1 MSIWGV
7 LMLEVSGLTV
17 DYGKHRALD
26 AVNLKVPPAELVVML
41 GANGAGKSTLL
52 RALGGMLK
60 PGRGARITLVGRDL
74 LALPPHKLVD
84 AGIALVPEGRGLF
97 VELSVKEN
105 LLLGALP
112 PRARSGEKRN
122 LERALELF
130 PRLAERLKQA
140 VGTMSGGEQQMVAL
154 ARALMSEPKMLL
166 LDEPSLGLSPLM
178 AQELFQAVRKVKA
191 LGVGILLVEQNAHL
205 SLEIADRGY
214 VLATGRVVGEGSAE
228 ALRRDASVQR
238 AYLGGA

>member
-1 MSIWGV
+1 
-7 LMLEVSGLTV
+7 MLEIDKLSV
-17 DYGKHRALD
+17 DYGKHRALH
-26 AVNLKVPPAELVVML
+26 AISLHVQPKELVVIL

-52 RALGGMLK
+52 RALGGMLR
-60 PGRGARITLVGRDL
+60 PNPGARVTLDGEDL

-97 VELSVKEN
+97 SELSVKDN

-112 PRARSGEKRN
+112 RRARAGERRN
-122 LERALELF
+122 LERVLELF
-130 PRLAERLKQA
+130 PRLGERLGQT

-178 AQELFQAVRKVKA
+178 ALEVFSAVRQVRA
-191 LGVGILLVEQNAHL
+191 LGVGILLVEQNAQL
-205 SLEIADRGY
+205 SLDIADRGY
-214 VLATGRVVGEGSAE
+214 VLATGRVAGEGSSE
-228 ALRRDASVQR
+228 ALRSDPAVQR
-238 AYLGGA
+238 AYLGAA

>member
-1 MSIWGV
+1 
-7 LMLEVSGLTV
+7 MLDIANLTV
-17 DYGKHRALD
+17 NYGKHRALD
-26 AVNLKVPPAELVVML
+26 AISLHVRPRELVVIL

-52 RALGGMLK
+52 RALGGMLR
-60 PGRGARITLVGRDL
+60 PDPGARVTLDGEDL

-97 VELSVKEN
+97 VDLSVKDN

-112 PRARSGEKRN
+112 RRARPSERRN
-122 LERALELF
+122 LEHVLELF
-130 PRLAERLKQA
+130 PRLGERLGQV

-154 ARALMSEPKMLL
+154 ARALMSSPKMLL

-178 AQELFQAVRKVKA
+178 ALEVFNAVRQVKA
-191 LGVGILLVEQNAHL
+191 LGVGILLVEQNAQL
-205 SLEIADRGY
+205 SLDIADRGY
-214 VLATGRVVGEGSAE
+214 VLATGRVAGSGSSA
-228 ALRRDASVQR
+228 ALRSDPAVQR

>member
-1 MSIWGV
+1 
-7 LMLEVSGLTV
+7 MLDIHNLSV

-26 AVNLKVPPAELVVML
+26 GVSLQMRERELVVML

-60 PGRGARITLVGRDL
+60 PNPGARVTLDGMDL

-84 AGIALVPEGRGLF
+84 AGIALVPEGRGVF
-97 VELSVKEN
+97 VELSVKDN

-112 PRARSGEKRN
+112 GRARAGERRN
-122 LERALELF
+122 LAHVLELF
-130 PRLAERLKQA
+130 PRLAERLPQT

-154 ARALMSEPKMLL
+154 GRALMSQPKMLL

-178 AQELFQAVRKVKA
+178 AQEVFSAVRQVKA
-191 LGVGILLVEQNAHL
+191 LGVGILLVEQNAQL

-214 VLATGRVVGEGSAE
+214 VLATGRVAGEGSSQ
-228 ALRRDASVQR
+228 ALRDDPAVQR
-238 AYLGGA
+238 AYLGGG